1 MNDRNDIAELGL
13 KSRVKICA
21 ALQRAE
27 AIAVCE
33 FGEDSDIAAVF
44 KLDACGW
51 QSLSSR
57 SSGECGLKNRARVAM
72 IDGLSRAGVTEDF
85 V

>member
-1 MNDRNDIAELGL
+1 MITRLTSGQSANNPCSTDGGVNDRNDIAELGL

-27 AIAVCE
+27 AVAVCE

-51 QSLSSR
+51 
-57 SSGECGLKNRARVAM
+57 
-72 IDGLSRAGVTEDF
+72 
-85 V
+85 